1 MLELYHYGDSLCSM
15 KVRFCLFEKGVEF
28 KSRYVDLLNWEHLT
42 DKYKKLNPNAVV
54 PTIVHHGNPIIEST
68 IINEY
73 IDEVFPGYSL
83 TPQDPVLWAKMK
95 VWTKLQDDVLHPAIQ
110 KPTFNILVKPLL
122 AQKSDEELD
131 EWLSSH
137 PLEKSRQMFK
147 GAARGKV
154 NIEALEDAQAQFNFI
169 FERMEDALKI
179 NEWLCGSQFTL
190 ADIAYAPAI
199 DRLEQCDWSHLFE
212 NYPNVLKWCE
222 KIRVRDAFSKMRPTE
237 NQRFSNVL

>member
-1 MLELYHYGDSLCSM
+1 
-15 KVRFCLFEKGVEF
+15 
-28 KSRYVDLLNWEHLT
+28 
-42 DKYKKLNPNAVV
+42 
-54 PTIVHHGNPIIEST
+54 
-68 IINEY
+68 
-73 IDEVFPGYSL
+73 
-83 TPQDPVLWAKMK
+83 
-95 VWTKLQDDVLHPAIQ
+95 
-110 KPTFNILVKPLL
+110 
-122 AQKSDEELD
+122 
-131 EWLSSH
+131 
-137 PLEKSRQMFK
+137 MFK